1 MWMLGVRLPA
11 EAEKRLERHA
21 RALGRGK
28 SVLARE
34 WILDRL
40 DREEIDRRIRDAAAL
55 HASKREDL
63 VRRAGDEATDAWLRW
78 LDAEDGGYDW
88 GPDGPPAVR

>member
-1 MWMLGVRLPA
+1 MLGVRLPA
-11 EAEKRLERHA
+11 EAERRLERHA
-21 RALGRGK
+21 RAMGRGK

-40 DREEIDRRIRDAAAL
+40 YREETDRKIGDAAAL
-55 HASKREDL
+55 HASEREAL
-63 VRRAGDEATDAWLRW
+63 KQHAADEAASAWLRW

-88 GPDGPPAVR
+88 GPGGPPEPK